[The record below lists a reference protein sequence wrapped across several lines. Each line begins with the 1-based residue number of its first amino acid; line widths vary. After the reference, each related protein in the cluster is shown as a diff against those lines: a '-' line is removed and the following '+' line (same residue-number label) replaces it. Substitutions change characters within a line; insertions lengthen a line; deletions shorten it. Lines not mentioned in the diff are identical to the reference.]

1 MWPLQPWV
9 AIMPNER
16 RRHHRYVINRMAKL
30 QIDTNTL
37 PRECMIVDL
46 SKQGARL
53 FAESVHV
60 PDRFHLL
67 ISGTTGGGDRR
78 ECQVVWRLGGEIGV
92 TFTRPALRETRAAS
106 R

>member
-1 MWPLQPWV
+1 MS
-9 AIMPNER
+9 NER
-16 RRHHRYVINRMAKL
+16 RRHHRYVINRLAKL
-30 QIDTNTL
+30 QTDTNTL

-46 SKQGARL
+46 SKEGARL
-53 FAESVHV
+53 FAESIHV

-67 ISGTTGGGDRR
+67 ISGDGGGDRR

-92 TFTRPALRETRAAS
+92 TFTRSSPRETRAAS